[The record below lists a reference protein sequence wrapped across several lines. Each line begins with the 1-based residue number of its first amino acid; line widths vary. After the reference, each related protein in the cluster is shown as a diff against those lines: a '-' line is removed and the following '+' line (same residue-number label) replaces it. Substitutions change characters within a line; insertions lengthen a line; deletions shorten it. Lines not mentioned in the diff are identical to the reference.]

1 MPALRNIAII
11 AHVDHGKTTLVDA
24 MLRQAGIYH
33 ANQQVAERVMD
44 SNDIERERGITIFSK
59 NASVRYGDVKI
70 NIVDTPGH
78 ADFGGEVERILRMVD
93 GVILLVDAA
102 EGPMPQTRFVLGKS
116 LELGLKPIVV
126 VNKVDRPDARI
137 GEVIDEVLDLFIA
150 LGADDSQIDYPVL
163 FGSGRAGYMDTTP
176 GGASKNLEPLFKAIV
191 QYIPEPA
198 VSEDGPLQILVS
210 SLDHS
215 EFVGRQGIGRIE
227 RGTIRRGEQ
236 AVRIAVDGKQTKHR
250 INRLEVFEGLGRT
263 EVESASAGEI
273 VVVAGIDEIDIG
285 ETVADAVSPEGLPPL
300 KVDEPTLAVE
310 FIVNDSPFAG
320 REGKFVTSRHLRAR
334 LYAEAVKDRALRV
347 SDGDHADTFRVM
359 GRGELHLGILIE
371 KMRREGYEFAVS
383 RPEVLTRDHNGQREE
398 PMEEVVVDVPAEYVG
413 TVIERLGR
421 RKGNLTEMTEQGDRT
436 RLRFTIPTRGLI
448 GFRTE
453 FLSATRGEGV
463 INHRV
468 VGWGSW
474 LGPIPQ
480 RQRGALV
487 ALEACDTVAYGLFQ
501 LEDRGEFFVGA
512 GIPVYGGMIVG
523 EYNKQGDLVVNVGKS
538 KKLTNVRASGSDD
551 AVNLTPPR
559 RMSLE
564 NWLEFINDDELIE
577 VTPESIR
584 GRKKLLD
591 PEARKRAA
599 KKANVEA

>member
-44 SNDIERERGITIFSK
+44 SSDIERERGITIFSK
-59 NASVRYGDVKI
+59 NASVRYGETKI

-137 GEVIDEVLDLFIA
+137 GEVVDEVLDLFIA

-163 FGSGRAGYMDTTP
+163 FGSGRAGFMDTKP
-176 GGASKNLEPLFKAIV
+176 GGASKNLEPLFQAII
-191 QYIPEPA
+191 QHIPAPA
-198 VSEDGPLQILVS
+198 VSDSGPLQILVS

-215 EFVGRQGIGRIE
+215 EFVGRQGVGRIE
-227 RGTIRRGEQ
+227 RGTIRRGDQ

-250 INRLEVFEGLGRT
+250 INRLEVFEGLGRS
-263 EVESASAGEI
+263 EVEVAAAGEI

-285 ETVADAVSPEGLPPL
+285 ETIADAVAPEGLPPL

-320 REGKFVTSRHLRAR
+320 REGKYVTSRHLRAR
-334 LYAEAVKDRALRV
+334 LYAEAIKDRALRV
-347 SDGDHADTFRVM
+347 SDGEQADTFRVM

-383 RPEVLTRDHNGQREE
+383 RPEVLTREHDGQREE

-421 RKGNLTEMTEQGDRT
+421 RKGNMTEMTEQGDRT

-463 INHRV
+463 LNHRV
-468 VGWGSW
+468 VGWGPW

-577 VTPESIR
+577 ATPESIR

-591 PEARKRAA
+591 PDARKRAA
-599 KKANVEA
+599 KKANIEA